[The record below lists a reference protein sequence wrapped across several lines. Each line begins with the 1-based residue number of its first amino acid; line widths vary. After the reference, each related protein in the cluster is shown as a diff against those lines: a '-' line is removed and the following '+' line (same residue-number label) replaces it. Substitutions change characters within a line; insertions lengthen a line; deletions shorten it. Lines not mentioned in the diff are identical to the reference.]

1 LEKLCEIQDLV
12 LLKGWEAFVDGP
24 WPLDE
29 PSDDTHPLLLERGFW
44 GHDLHLHGSL
54 FLFLLLKLTVDLILE
69 VFSLASADR
78 AVILLPLVV
87 VNLSGRKSGN
97 SRYSESI

>member
-12 LLKGWEAFVDGP
+12 LFKGWEAFVDSP

-29 PSDDTHPLLLERGFW
+29 TSNDAHTPHLERSFW
-44 GHDLHLHGSL
+44 GHSLHLHGSFFF
-54 FLFLLLKLTVDLILE
+54 FLFEFTIDLILE
-69 VFSLASADR
+69 VLSLAGADR
-78 AVILLPLVV
+78 AVILFPFVV

-97 SRYSESI
+97 SRYPESI